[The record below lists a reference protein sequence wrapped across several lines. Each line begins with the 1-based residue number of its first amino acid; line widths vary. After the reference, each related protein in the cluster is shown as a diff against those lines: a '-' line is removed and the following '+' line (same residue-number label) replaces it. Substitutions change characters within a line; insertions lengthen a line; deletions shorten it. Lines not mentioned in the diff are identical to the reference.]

1 MKNPLKTLP
10 LLALGLLLTA
20 SLARAQIVPPIGST
34 NGSGITTATGTT
46 TVSVTIGPEAGFD
59 ITDSATPLRETGSN
73 FKQFT
78 GHTGLSYTVRTTAS
92 GGGGSITLK
101 VTTDFSPAGGPSV
114 GKPPSPG
121 DALTY
126 TCTVASPG
134 RACTGTQTASTVSQT
149 NVATFGTD
157 VHTGAG
163 GSAASIAWTLNN
175 DPKYKTGTYNATV
188 TFTISAS

>member
-20 SLARAQIVPPIGST
+20 SLARAQLA
-34 NGSGITTATGTT
+34 TATGTT
-46 TVSVTIGPEAGFD
+46 TVTVTIGAEAGFN
-59 ITDSATPLRETGSN
+59 ITNGTTPLTASGSN
-73 FKQFT
+73 FNQFT
-78 GHTGLSYTVRTTAS
+78 GTTSLTYVIRTTAS

-114 GKPPSPG
+114 GNPPNPG

-134 RACTGTQTASTVSQT
+134 TACTGTQTSSTVSQT
-149 NVATFGTD
+149 NVATFATD

-163 GSAASIAWTLNN
+163 GSTASVAWALTN
-175 DPKYKTGTYNATV
+175 DPNYKTGTYNATV